1 MNKQRLKSLYSPTT
15 LFLAFI
21 LIIILRSP
29 CSFYLGRSE
38 NGLEVFYDYAF
49 TNSFLNSLFYVYS
62 EAKYYELWTNLSAI
76 IASYLNS
83 PTFLIT
89 VYFALIIKLILLFY
103 IFFSN
108 SNLLISTIHRFLFAS
123 FAIYSTS
130 ITPEIWLTT
139 LHSKIFFG
147 ILSFLM
153 IFQNFDKFNKLKFIF
168 YRIALI
174 FNGLSSIYS
183 SIFSVIYFYRYIIEK
198 NRINFYNFIFSSIS
212 LIINFLI
219 FLYFSLKASAEN
231 DRFIFEFDKIFNII
245 YNTAIRPIF
254 GGNLSKLFYNNIN
267 FLEIKFILLSLCIF
281 FVSIFIF
288 YLVKKKD
295 TLLNIIILSYFLN
308 IFFILLGS
316 QYSDFVGGRYAVIS
330 SIIFLT
336 FFLRL
341 IQIEKNLFL
350 NNLFLFLIVTSLV
363 IGLIEFRYF
372 NPWMFLLKC

>member
-76 IASYLNS
+76 IASHLNS

-139 LHSKIFFG
+139 LHSKNFFG

-183 SIFSVIYFYRYIIEK
+183 SIFSVIYFYKYIVEK
-198 NRINFYNFIFSSIS
+198 NRINFYNFIFSFIS
-212 LIINFLI
+212 LIINFSI
-219 FLYFSLKASAEN
+219 FLYFSLK
-231 DRFIFEFDKIFNII
+231 
-245 YNTAIRPIF
+245 TT
-254 GGNLSKLFYNNIN
+254 
-267 FLEIKFILLSLCIF
+267 
-281 FVSIFIF
+281 V
-288 YLVKKKD
+288 
-295 TLLNIIILSYFLN
+295 
-308 IFFILLGS
+308 
-316 QYSDFVGGRYAVIS
+316 
-330 SIIFLT
+330 
-336 FFLRL
+336 
-341 IQIEKNLFL
+341 
-350 NNLFLFLIVTSLV
+350 
-363 IGLIEFRYF
+363 
-372 NPWMFLLKC
+372 

>member
-1 MNKQRLKSLYSPTT
+1 MNKQRLKSLYSPTA
-15 LFLAFI
+15 LFLFFI

-38 NGLEVFYDYAF
+38 VGLTVYYDYAF
-49 TNSFLNSLFYVYS
+49 TNSFLDSLFYVYHA
-62 EAKYYELWTNLSAI
+62 AKYYELWTNLSAI
-76 IASYLNS
+76 FASYLNS
-83 PTFLIT
+83 PTFFIT
-89 VYFALIIKLILLFY
+89 VYFALIIKLFLLFY

-108 SNLLISTIHRFLFAS
+108 SNLLISTFHKFLFAS
-123 FAIYSTS
+123 FAIFSTS
-130 ITPEIWLTT
+130 ITPEVWLTT
-139 LHSKIFFG
+139 LQSKTFFG

-153 IFQNFDKFNKLKFIF
+153 IFQNFDKFSKLKFIF
-168 YRIALI
+168 YRITLI
-174 FNGLSSIYS
+174 FNGLSSIFS
-183 SIFSVIYFYRYIIEK
+183 SIFSVIYFYRYITEK
-198 NRINFYNFIFSSIS
+198 NRINFYNFIFSFIP

-219 FLYFSLKASAEN
+219 FLIFWFKLSTEN
-231 DRFIFEFDKIFNII
+231 DRFVFELDKIFNII

-267 FLEIKFILLSLCIF
+267 FLEIKFILLSLFMFFASIIF
-281 FVSIFIF
+281 F
-288 YLVKKKD
+288 YLLKKKD

-316 QYSDFVGGRYAVIS
+316 QYSSFAGGRYAVVS

-336 FFLRL
+336 LFLRL

-350 NNLFLFLIVTSLV
+350 NNLFLFLILISLV

-372 NPWMFLLKC
+372 NPWMYILKC

>member
-108 SNLLISTIHRFLFAS
+108 SNLLISTFHRFLFAS

-139 LHSKIFFG
+139 LHSKNFFG

-153 IFQNFDKFNKLKFIF
+153 IFQNFDKFNKSKFIF

-183 SIFSVIYFYRYIIEK
+183 SIFSVIYFYRYIVEK

-281 FVSIFIF
+281 FVSIFLF
-288 YLVKKKD
+288 YLLKKKD

-330 SIIFLT
+330 SLIFLT
-336 FFLRL
+336 LFLRL

-350 NNLFLFLIVTSLV
+350 SNLFLFLIITSLV

>member
-1 MNKQRLKSLYSPTT
+1 MSSQKLKLLYVHTA
-15 LFLAFI
+15 LFFVFI
-21 LIIILRSP
+21 LFIILRSP
-29 CSFYLGRSE
+29 CSLYLGRSE
-38 NGLEVFYDYAF
+38 GGLGVFYDYAL
-49 TNSFLNSLFYVYS
+49 TNSFLNSLLYVYS
-62 EAKYYELWTNLSAI
+62 EAKYFELWTNLSAI

-89 VYFALIIKLILLFY
+89 VYFALIVKLFLLFY

-108 SNLLISTIHRFLFAS
+108 SNLLISTIHKFLFAS

-139 LHSKIFFG
+139 LHSKNFFG

-153 IFQNFDKFNKLKFIF
+153 IFQNFNKFSRLKFIF
-168 YRIALI
+168 YRFGLI

-183 SIFSVIYFYRYIIEK
+183 SIFSIIYFYKYIVEK
-198 NRINFYNFIFSSIS
+198 NRINFHNFIFSFIP
-212 LIINFLI
+212 LITNFFI

-231 DRFIFEFDKIFNII
+231 DRFIFDFDKIFNII
-245 YNTAIRPIF
+245 YSAAIRPIF

-267 FLEIKFILLSLCIF
+267 FSEIKFILLSLCISLALIF
-281 FVSIFIF
+281 FF

-295 TLLNIIILSYFLN
+295 ILLNIIIVSYLLN

-316 QYSDFVGGRYAVIS
+316 QYADFVGGRYAVIS
-330 SIIFLT
+330 SVVFLT
-336 FFLRL
+336 LFLRL

-350 NNLFLFLIVTSLV
+350 NNLFLSLIVISLV
-363 IGLIEFRYF
+363 IGFIEFRYF
-372 NPWMFLLKC
+372 NPWMYLLKC